1 MIKVQPFVGSSPTQK
16 PSAAETTRKASTSAR
31 AARFLVAAVCFLIAA
46 VIVSQL
52 VAGFAWEWVST
63 GVVACVV
70 LAVVGFFAV
79 PHTES
84 F

>member
-1 MIKVQPFVGSSPTQK
+1 MRFV
-16 PSAAETTRKASTSAR
+16 
-31 AARFLVAAVCFLIAA
+31 VAAVCFLIAA

-63 GVVACVV
+63 GAVACVV

-79 PHTES
+79 RADTES
-84 F
+84 S